1 MINGNRRGNNGE
13 KQKNMKGKKFLPLT
27 NKVNRIIIASLL
39 IGIGSITFYF
49 AQSLFFTIDRTT
61 RENLSQ
67 QGEILYTSIENFM
80 LPGEAELAVSFF
92 QEIEET
98 TPEYTITLFRKSGDR
113 AFSDNT
119 TVMQVNANLG
129 SDMFTPREEQVFQE
143 TEIVSSYFND
153 AVSIPPR
160 EVFFETRQGG
170 EVFIRIY
177 KPLINLPKCTK
188 CHGSD
193 HTIRG
198 VIDINANI
206 TESSL
211 TQRNSLIVSGSLLAA
226 LVVLL
231 TIILT
236 QFLKRS
242 IISPVRSIRDV
253 CIRVTEGKFD
263 KKTEI
268 EKNDEIGELAK
279 TVNTMVEGLYERF
292 ALSKYVSSSTLK
304 NLASGGEGKRSELTL
319 LFTDIRG
326 FTSYS
331 ERNPADSVITYLNS
345 ILNVQTEIIH
355 EYGGDVDKYVGDE
368 IVAIF
373 SGDQAALKACA
384 TAARIQQEIER
395 HTNNKY
401 GSLRVGIGI
410 NTGEVVLGMIG
421 SERRA
426 DFTVIGDTVNAASRL
441 CSAAKMGEVLI
452 SDTVYQDVKDK
463 IHSEG
468 PFKLKVKGKDRYL
481 QVHRLRSVHSRGLH
495 STDNR
500 ETDGKKDNDE
510 GDDGDD

>member
-1 MINGNRRGNNGE
+1 
-13 KQKNMKGKKFLPLT
+13 MKAKKFLPLT
-27 NKVNRIIIASLL
+27 NKVNRIIIASLI
-39 IGIGSITFYF
+39 IGIGGITFYF

-61 RENLSQ
+61 RDNLSQ

-92 QEIEET
+92 REIGET
-98 TPEYTITLFRKSGDR
+98 TPEYTITLFRKSGER

-119 TVMQVNANLG
+119 TVMQVNENLG
-129 SDMFTPREEQVFQE
+129 SEIFTPRQEQVFQE
-143 TEIVSSYFND
+143 VEVITPYFDN

-160 EVFFETRQGG
+160 EVFFETRQEG

-177 KPLINLPKCTK
+177 KPLINLPKCTN

-198 VIDINANI
+198 VIDIKANV
-206 TESSL
+206 TEASL
-211 TQRNSLIVSGSLLAA
+211 TQRNSLIISGTLLAA
-226 LVVLL
+226 LVGILSV
-231 TIILT
+231 ILT

-253 CIRVTEGKFD
+253 CIRVTDGKFD

-279 TVNTMVEGLYERF
+279 TVNTMVDGLYERF
-292 ALSKYVSSSTLK
+292 ALSKYVSSSTIK
-304 NLASGGEGKRSELTL
+304 NLASGGEGSRSELTI

-331 ERNPADSVITYLNS
+331 EHNPAETVITHLNS

-373 SGDQAALKACA
+373 SGNQAAFKACA
-384 TAARIQQEIER
+384 AAARIQQEIEQ
-395 HTNNKY
+395 HTTEKY

-410 NTGEVVLGMIG
+410 NSGEVILGMIG

-426 DFTVIGDTVNAASRL
+426 DFTVIGDTVNSASRL
-441 CSAAKMGEVLI
+441 CSTAKMGEVLI
-452 SDTVYQDVKDK
+452 SEAVHQAVTDT
-463 IHSEG
+463 IHAEG
-468 PFKLKVKGKDRYL
+468 PYKLKVKGKDRYL
-481 QVHRLRSVHSRGLH
+481 RVYRLRSVNTKGLH
-495 STDNR
+495 TAAAN
-500 ETDGKKDNDE
+500 E
-510 GDDGDD
+510 GDGIDD